1 MPDVVVCG
9 PASWNELVT
18 LDALPEP
25 RPHTVFARSA
35 HETLGGTSAGK
46 ALHLAQR
53 GRSVR
58 LHTVVGDDD
67 VAPRILGA
75 LQASGVDVAARR
87 VAGPSER
94 HLNLM
99 TERGERVSI
108 YLATP
113 AEPGEPPL
121 GLGGLAGLADAR
133 AVVLDLAPWTREL
146 ALADGAGAGLPIWT
160 DLHDYDGS
168 APFHEP
174 YLAAARRVFLSND
187 AMPEPLP
194 FMHATVDR
202 GAELVVC
209 TLGADGALAVDA
221 DHHELRVAAPHVER
235 VVDTNGAGDAFFA
248 GFLDATLDG
257 ATVEQALRTAADQSG
272 RALGSRHL
280 SPLLD

>member
-9 PASWNELVT
+9 AASWNKLVT

-25 RPHTVFARSA
+25 RPHTVFARSS

-46 ALHLAQR
+46 ALHLVER

-75 LQASGVDVAARR
+75 LQAARVDVAARR

-108 YLATP
+108 YLTTP
-113 AEPGEPPL
+113 AEPDEPPL
-121 GLGGLAGLADAR
+121 GLRGLAGLGDAR

-146 ALADGAGAGLPIWT
+146 ALAAGAGLPIWT
-160 DLHDYDGS
+160 DLHDYDGR

-174 YLAAARRVFLSND
+174 FLAAARCVFLSAD

-194 FMHATVDR
+194 FMHGTVDR

-221 DHHELRVAAPHVER
+221 DHQELRVAAPHVER